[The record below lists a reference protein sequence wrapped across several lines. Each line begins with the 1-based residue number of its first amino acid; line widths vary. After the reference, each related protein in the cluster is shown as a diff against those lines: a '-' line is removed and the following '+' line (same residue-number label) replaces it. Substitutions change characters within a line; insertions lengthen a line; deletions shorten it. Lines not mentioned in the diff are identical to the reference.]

1 MNKILKI
8 TGIFI
13 LTFIAEIIFFLIAF
27 NIIQLA
33 LFFFV
38 LIILLLGYKY
48 LFLILS
54 KNKIKIDIYIIIG
67 LVLFLI
73 IPASVISGIVEVG
86 MNFTKLYIGVL
97 LIIYFF
103 TSYMIHL
110 LLKILFAKDNNNKHG
125 D

>member
-1 MNKILKI
+1 MNKTFKI
-8 TGIFI
+8 AGIFM
-13 LTFIAEIIFFLIAF
+13 LTLVAEMIFFLIAF

-38 LIILLLGYKY
+38 LIALLLGYKY

-54 KNKIKIDIYIIIG
+54 KNKINVDIYIIIG
-67 LVLFLI
+67 LVFILI
-73 IPASVISGIVEVG
+73 IPASVISDIIDVG

-103 TSYMIHL
+103 ISYMVQL
-110 LLKILFAKDNNNKHG
+110 LLKILFAKDK
-125 D
+125 DKE